1 MCRTRLSH
9 GAIDEELSEFAGNF
23 GSSKTTRR
31 AQAVFEGGQRLR
43 GARLAR
49 NLTQEHLAELA
60 NVSVRT
66 LIDLEAG
73 ASRRVR
79 RKTFDAVSSAL
90 SFSSAENDELYDLLN
105 PSAVA
110 PRVAQRLPRPHDGF
124 FGREDDL
131 ASVRALLGDP
141 DVRLCTLLGSAG
153 VGKTRLALEVLAEV
167 RSSFDVLVDVS
178 LAELSRCGD
187 VLSLVAENLGLQKR
201 RDATDLQRIAEAS
214 RQSTILLFLDNCE
227 HLAELSDVVLDLLN
241 ATNVKLLTTSRTPL
255 RLRGERRYL
264 VRPIG
269 PLAARDLFVRRAQ
282 EVRADFRAEDDGYV
296 TIDRLVFRVD
306 RVPLAIELLAAR
318 LAVMT
323 PKRLWAEV
331 EHKSIEIAS
340 DRKDAPARHAD
351 MASAIAW
358 TYDALSPSEQRL
370 ARYLSVWTGGATLE
384 HLGGASDDGAAAGL
398 RSLVESSLVELD
410 WEGGRY
416 WCLQSV
422 REFLTERSIA
432 SGEYQLDML
441 RCTAVIQRAARASL
455 ATAEPTRLART
466 HGRRPRVRRCTQFG
480 RSETICRNRWL
491 WGHLRTRA
499 GRPRCRSSR
508 LRTVQRHARAS
519 TLPFR
524 PGAPMQC
531 LLVGAIRRFPQP
543 RGRAVAE
550 MRLYRTILRLVQR
563 RKR

>member
-73 ASRRVR
+73 AGRRVR

-282 EVRADFRAEDDGYV
+282 EVRADFRAR
-296 TIDRLVFRVD
+296 T
-306 RVPLAIELLAAR
+306 
-318 LAVMT
+318 
-323 PKRLWAEV
+323 
-331 EHKSIEIAS
+331 
-340 DRKDAPARHAD
+340 
-351 MASAIAW
+351 
-358 TYDALSPSEQRL
+358 
-370 ARYLSVWTGGATLE
+370 TGT
-384 HLGGASDDGAAAGL
+384 L
-398 RSLVESSLVELD
+398 RSIGSS
-410 WEGGRY
+410 
-416 WCLQSV
+416 
-422 REFLTERSIA
+422 FA
-432 SGEYQLDML
+432 
-441 RCTAVIQRAARASL
+441 
-455 ATAEPTRLART
+455 
-466 HGRRPRVRRCTQFG
+466 
-480 RSETICRNRWL
+480 
-491 WGHLRTRA
+491 
-499 GRPRCRSSR
+499 
-508 LRTVQRHARAS
+508 
-519 TLPFR
+519 
-524 PGAPMQC
+524 
-531 LLVGAIRRFPQP
+531 
-543 RGRAVAE
+543 
-550 MRLYRTILRLVQR
+550 
-563 RKR
+563 

>member
-1 MCRTRLSH
+1 
-9 GAIDEELSEFAGNF
+9 
-23 GSSKTTRR
+23 
-31 AQAVFEGGQRLR
+31 
-43 GARLAR
+43 
-49 NLTQEHLAELA
+49 
-60 NVSVRT
+60 
-66 LIDLEAG
+66 
-73 ASRRVR
+73 
-79 RKTFDAVSSAL
+79 
-90 SFSSAENDELYDLLN
+90 
-105 PSAVA
+105 
-110 PRVAQRLPRPHDGF
+110 
-124 FGREDDL
+124 
-131 ASVRALLGDP
+131 
-141 DVRLCTLLGSAG
+141 
-153 VGKTRLALEVLAEV
+153 
-167 RSSFDVLVDVS
+167 
-178 LAELSRCGD
+178 
-187 VLSLVAENLGLQKR
+187 
-201 RDATDLQRIAEAS
+201 
-214 RQSTILLFLDNCE
+214 
-227 HLAELSDVVLDLLN
+227 
-241 ATNVKLLTTSRTPL
+241 
-255 RLRGERRYL
+255 
-264 VRPIG
+264 
-269 PLAARDLFVRRAQ
+269 
-282 EVRADFRAEDDGYV
+282 
-296 TIDRLVFRVD
+296 
-306 RVPLAIELLAAR
+306 
-318 LAVMT
+318 MT